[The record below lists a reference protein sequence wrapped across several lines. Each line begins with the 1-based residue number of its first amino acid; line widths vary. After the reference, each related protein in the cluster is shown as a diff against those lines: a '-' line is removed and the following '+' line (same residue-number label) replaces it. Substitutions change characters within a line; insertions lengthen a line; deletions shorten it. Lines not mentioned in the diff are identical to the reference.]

1 VPWLQKE
8 LSNRV
13 KHATPPGAGPDMNQ
27 QAAKLGFTLIYG
39 NDDQPA
45 APARN
50 VRCAVRFPLALPVSI
65 FRDGGNEPA
74 ITCDISA
81 SGVLFE
87 TEIAFPVG
95 ESIVFSMEMP
105 GTILGTSKDV
115 LVECRGRVVRCSLS
129 NSLPRVAATIDDYR
143 FVEQ

>member
-1 VPWLQKE
+1 
-8 LSNRV
+8 
-13 KHATPPGAGPDMNQ
+13 MNKQ
-27 QAAKLGFTLIYG
+27 EAKLGFTLIYG
-39 NDDQPA
+39 KDDLSATP
-45 APARN
+45 PRN
-50 VRCAVRFPLALPVSI
+50 VRCAVRFPLVLPLSI
-65 FRDGGNEPA
+65 FHDGISEPA

-87 TEIAFPVG
+87 TEVAFPVG
-95 ESIVFSMEMP
+95 EPIVFSMEMP

-129 NSLPRVAATIDDYR
+129 NSLPRVAATIDEYR